1 MKRLLHMVV
10 RKGASDLHLTVGR
23 PPILRIQGKLHPQ
36 GNNRLGDSEMRML
49 LNSVMTARQR
59 TVYELEKEVDFALCL
74 DDGQRFRVNA
84 YYQKG
89 MMAAALRAIP
99 SEIPDPQKMGITE
112 NILQFADRPHGLVL
126 VVGPTGSGKSTTLA
140 CMINRINEQRACR
153 IITVEDPIE
162 FYHTGMQATIDQRE
176 LHADTKSF
184 ASALKYILRQDP
196 DVILV
201 GEMRDQETISAALTA
216 AETGH
221 LVFATLHTNDA
232 VQTIDR
238 IIDVFP
244 AHQQSQVRTQLAAS
258 LQAVVSQRLVLG
270 SSGKRHG
277 AFEVMVGSIAI
288 CNLIRENKM
297 HQALG
302 MMETSKSMGMI
313 TMDASIHKLF
323 TDGVIEKEEA
333 LRYMKNPKT
342 IALID
347 GE

>member
-1 MKRLLHMVV
+1 
-10 RKGASDLHLTVGR
+10 
-23 PPILRIQGKLHPQ
+23 
-36 GNNRLGDSEMRML
+36 
-49 LNSVMTARQR
+49 
-59 TVYELEKEVDFALCL
+59 
-74 DDGQRFRVNA
+74 
-84 YYQKG
+84 
-89 MMAAALRAIP
+89 
-99 SEIPDPQKMGITE
+99 
-112 NILQFADRPHGLVL
+112 
-126 VVGPTGSGKSTTLA
+126 
-140 CMINRINEQRACR
+140 MINRINEQRACR

-162 FYHTGMQATIDQRE
+162 FYHTGIQATIDQRE

-232 VQTIDR
+232 VQTVDR

-270 SSGKRHG
+270 NSGKRHV

-313 TMDASIHKLF
+313 TMDASIHKLYEMVSSKRR
-323 TDGVIEKEEA
+323 GSSLYEE
-333 LRYMKNPKT
+333 PKDHC
-342 IALID
+342 AY
-347 GE
+347 